1 MPVTLMPSNIAIIAG
16 MNPVPTILIV
26 APPAADPT
34 DGRTS
39 VTAGAALDG
48 VGMTGG
54 EAGMTD
60 GEAGNPDD

>member
-1 MPVTLMPSNIAIIAG
+1 MTIIPG
-16 MNPVPTILIV
+16 MNPVPTILML

-34 DGRTS
+34 EGRTS

-54 EAGMTD
+54 AGMTD
-60 GEAGNPDD
+60 GEPGNPED